1 LFGGHLC
8 GLMVKKLSDHVKRQH
23 MERDLK
29 KFVCE
34 LCGER
39 FKGQSGYQFHLAGK
53 PATNV
58 FFLVKYDQSSFKT
71 PLCILTRS
79 GPGRQKWL
87 M

>member
-1 LFGGHLC
+1 
-8 GLMVKKLSDHVKRQH
+8 

-53 PATNV
+53 PVIN
-58 FFLVKYDQSSFKT
+58 FFWVDFD
-71 PLCILTRS
+71 
-79 GPGRQKWL
+79 
-87 M
+87 